1 MKEKLLYICE
11 ICGEEFENQAD
22 CIRCETHHISDPQI
36 VNCSWKS
43 IKEDKDGFP
52 EALMVKFN
60 RRQDTIVRYVKE
72 DVCYDSDDI
81 EAYNEAPTSIT
92 VEEVGAGKKTKT
104 KCAPAYNQATQS
116 TSTSRFRS
124 WIRRI

>member
-22 CIRCETHHISDPQI
+22 CIRCEAHHISDPQI

-92 VEEVGAGKKTKT
+92 VEEEGDGKKTKA
-104 KCAPAYNQATQS
+104 KCAPSYNQS